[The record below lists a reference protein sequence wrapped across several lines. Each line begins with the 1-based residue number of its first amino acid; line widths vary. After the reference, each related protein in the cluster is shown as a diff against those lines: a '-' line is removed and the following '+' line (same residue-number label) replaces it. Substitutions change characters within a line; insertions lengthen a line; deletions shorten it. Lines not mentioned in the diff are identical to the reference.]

1 MTPRPLILQAI
12 SHRLHFGT
20 AMPTPRRSA
29 LIVAWTGTVMF
40 AASLVWFV
48 YCYLVRFG
56 RPAPPGAVLVPL
68 LVDLLL
74 FSVFALHHSVLARSP
89 TKRALSRI
97 VPADLER
104 SLYTWVA
111 SLLFLGV
118 CTWWQPV
125 PGVFYQLDG
134 AWRVSAWSVQLFAI
148 LLTLRAAHAL
158 DVLDLAGVRGVFR
171 PRLTTPAGNESGT
184 SEGRPTLT
192 TGGLYGFVRHP
203 LYFGWAVFVFS
214 TPTMTG
220 TRAAFA
226 IISTAYLMIAI
237 PWEERGLVE
246 TFGTEY
252 EVYRR
257 SVKTR
262 MIPWMY

>member
-1 MTPRPLILQAI
+1 MRP
-12 SHRLHFGT
+12 
-20 AMPTPRRSA
+20 PRRSA
-29 LIVAWTGTVMF
+29 LVVAWTGAVLF

-56 RPAPPGAVLVPL
+56 RPAPPGDVLSPVLVN
-68 LVDLLL
+68 VLL
-74 FSVFALHHSVLARSP
+74 FSAFALHHSVLARS
-89 TKRALSRI
+89 RAKQTVRQI
-97 VPADLER
+97 VPAELER

-111 SLLFLGV
+111 SLLFLAV

-125 PGVFYQLDG
+125 PGVLYQVDGPWRMG
-134 AWRVSAWSVQLFAI
+134 AWAVQLLGI
-148 LLTLRAAHAL
+148 LLTLRASNAL
-158 DVLDLAGVRGVFR
+158 DVLDLAGVRAVQRSLAGVR
-171 PRLTTPAGNESGT
+171 AVQRSLAGVRTVLRSGATTADHPPLTT
-184 SEGRPTLT
+184 R
-192 TGGLYGFVRHP
+192 GLYGFVRHP
-203 LYFGWAVFVFS
+203 LYFAWALFVFA

-246 TFGTEY
+246 TFGQEY

-262 MIPWMY
+262 MIPWVY

>member
-1 MTPRPLILQAI
+1 MRP
-12 SHRLHFGT
+12 
-20 AMPTPRRSA
+20 PRRSA
-29 LIVAWTGTVMF
+29 LVVAWTGAVLF

-56 RPAPPGAVLVPL
+56 RPVPPGAALSPVLVN
-68 LVDLLL
+68 VLL
-74 FSVFALHHSVLARSP
+74 FSAFALHHSVLARS
-89 TKRALSRI
+89 RAKQTVRQI
-97 VPADLER
+97 VPAELER

-111 SLLFLGV
+111 SLLFLAV

-125 PGVFYQLDG
+125 PGVLYQLDG
-134 AWRVSAWSVQLFAI
+134 PWRIGAWAVQLLGI
-148 LLTLRAAHAL
+148 LLTLRASNAL
-158 DVLDLAGVRGVFR
+158 DVLDLAGVRTVQRSLAGVR
-171 PRLTTPAGNESGT
+171 TVLRSGVTAAPAEHPPLTT
-184 SEGRPTLT
+184 R
-192 TGGLYGFVRHP
+192 GLYGFVRHP
-203 LYFGWAVFVFS
+203 LYFAWALFVFA

-220 TRAAFA
+220 THAAFA

-246 TFGTEY
+246 TFGQQY

-262 MIPWMY
+262 MIPWVY